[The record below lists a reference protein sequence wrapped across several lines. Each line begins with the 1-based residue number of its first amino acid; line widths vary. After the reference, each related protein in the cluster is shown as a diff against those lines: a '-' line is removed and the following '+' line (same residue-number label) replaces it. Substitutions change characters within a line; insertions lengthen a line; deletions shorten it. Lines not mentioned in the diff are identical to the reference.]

1 MAKQDS
7 NEQILNLL
15 TSLDKKVSNL
25 EDKFVDMR
33 EDFNNKLVDLSMN
46 DFQIRAELREE
57 AKRIQGK
64 LDKMHDDQNSI
75 IKFFNE
81 DYLKPPL
88 TP

>member
-57 AKRIQGK
+57 AKRIQRK